1 MAVKSVSGMLKVC
14 VIIEKCFFFSCRNV
28 VSSYADIQVIII
40 IFPLLHISTHTHS
53 TVEWLVCSR
62 VSPHVGNI
70 CKYIWCNGRWFF
82 AVYFCHITHINFV
95 SVFLSSS
102 VRLSVCLSVCLS
114 VYLSFSLR
122 VGLSWAINSEP
133 LQPLAWMTR
142 APGLTQSSLWLWLRP
157 RWDIPLLLPAQ
168 VESVLVLD
176 LVCTM
181 LLYEHFWSTR
191 SQHLNVSI
199 PMWWPQCSIPCATK
213 IKPGCLF

>member
-102 VRLSVCLSVCLS
+102 VRLSVCLSVCDFDL
-114 VYLSFSLR
+114 YLIFDLTLFGFCFGYFCLGLCLTVGFLTLACLLTTRQFFSLWI
-122 VGLSWAINSEP
+122 V
-133 LQPLAWMTR
+133 AW
-142 APGLTQSSLWLWLRP
+142 
-157 RWDIPLLLPAQ
+157 
-168 VESVLVLD
+168 
-176 LVCTM
+176 
-181 LLYEHFWSTR
+181 
-191 SQHLNVSI
+191 
-199 PMWWPQCSIPCATK
+199 
-213 IKPGCLF
+213 